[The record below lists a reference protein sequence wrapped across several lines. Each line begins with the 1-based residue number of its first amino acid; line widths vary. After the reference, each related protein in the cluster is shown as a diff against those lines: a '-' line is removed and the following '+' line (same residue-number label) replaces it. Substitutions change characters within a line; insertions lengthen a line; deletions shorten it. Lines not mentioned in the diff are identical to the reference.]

1 MALPV
6 FVRFSCS
13 HPYSLLAYL
22 YSLLSPQT
30 SPIPVGPIPRR
41 SYSEHRNFFFCAISP
56 LFPGSISPR
65 GSCDSRNS
73 RLMNRE
79 QEADDQ
85 LGESDLNPLFPVSVS
100 AKRFTYMCETVSDQI
115 VTSGAFPNSC
125 SSPPLADL
133 GLRQSRRKGWVSL
146 PCTAGYVVAV
156 NIHGIL

>member
-13 HPYSLLAYL
+13 HPHSPLAFIPSFLPRLHLYL
-22 YSLLSPQT
+22 WDLFRGDH
-30 SPIPVGPIPRR
+30 IPSIAI
-41 SYSEHRNFFFCAISP
+41 FFFCAISP

-73 RLMNRE
+73 RLVNRE

-85 LGESDLNPLFPVSVS
+85 HGESDLNPLFPVSVS